1 MSGEY
6 ALNFSQLTK
15 HSGTFLQFRLGYSE
29 MANFIKSVDDRTRLA
44 GTNRMEVLLFSL
56 GRDVNT
62 GRDETFGVNVFKV
75 REVMLVPEITHAPDM
90 PPSVEGMVSLR
101 GNMIPVINL
110 PDFCGVQT
118 EEKPDILV
126 ITEYNKHVQGFLVHS
141 VDTIER
147 LAWEDVRVP
156 PQMMAQRH
164 GGLVTAV
171 TELKDGRLVMIM
183 DVEMVLAQ
191 TSGFGESEEL
201 FEGITRISNQ
211 EITLLFADDSAVA
224 RDQIVRTLNH
234 MGIKYISTKNGA
246 EALDKLR
253 EIANKADA
261 TGHKTSDFIQIV
273 LTDVEMPEM
282 DGYVLTKKIKED
294 PRFEAIP
301 IIMHSSLSA
310 DANQEL
316 GKGVGADAYVPKF
329 EPMELALKLQEFLTN

>member
-1 MSGEY
+1 
-6 ALNFSQLTK
+6 
-15 HSGTFLQFRLGYSE
+15 

-56 GRDVNT
+56 GKDIHTN
-62 GRDETFGVNVFKV
+62 RDETFGVNVFKV

-90 PPSVEGMVSLR
+90 PHSVEGMVSLR

-110 PDFCGVQT
+110 PKFCGVQT
-118 EEKPDILV
+118 EEEPGILV

-147 LAWEDVRVP
+147 LAWADVKVP
-156 PQMMAQRH
+156 PPMMTQQH

-183 DVEMVLAQ
+183 DVEMVLAK
-191 TSGFGESEEL
+191 TSGFGQSEEL
-201 FEGITRISNQ
+201 FEGIERVNDAN
-211 EITLLFADDSAVA
+211 ITLLFADDSAVA
-224 RDQIVRTLNH
+224 RDQIVRTVNH
-234 MGIKYISTKNGA
+234 MGIKHISTKNGL
-246 EALDKLR
+246 EALNKLLELASQAENSGR
-253 EIANKADA
+253 
-261 TGHKTSDFIQIV
+261 KTSDLVQII

-294 PRFEAIP
+294 PRLSDIP

-329 EPMELALKLQEFLTN
+329 EPMELAKQLQQFLKHQSLD

>member
-1 MSGEY
+1 
-6 ALNFSQLTK
+6 
-15 HSGTFLQFRLGYSE
+15 

-44 GTNRMEVLLFSL
+44 GTNRLEVLLFSL
-56 GRDVNT
+56 GKDLRTD
-62 GRDETFGVNVFKV
+62 RQETFGVNVFKV

-110 PDFCGVQT
+110 PDFCGVQS
-118 EEKPDILV
+118 EDRPEILIV
-126 ITEYNKHVQGFLVHS
+126 TEYNKHVQGFLVHS

-147 LAWEDVRVP
+147 LAWEDVKVP
-156 PQMMAQRH
+156 PEMMAQQH

-183 DVEMVLAQ
+183 DVEMVLSQ
-191 TSGFGESEEL
+191 TSGFGESPEI
-201 FEGITRISNQ
+201 FDGIQ
-211 EITLLFADDSAVA
+211 PMKDGDITLLFADDSVVA
-224 RDQIVRTLNH
+224 RDQIIRTMQH
-234 MGIKYISTKNGA
+234 MGMKYIGTNNGV
-246 EALDKLR
+246 EAWNKLK
-253 EIANKADA
+253 EIAERAA
-261 TGHKTSDFIQIV
+261 TTGHKASDFVQLI

-294 PRFEAIP
+294 QRFSDIP

-310 DANQEL
+310 DANQAL

-329 EPMELALKLQEFLTN
+329 EPTELAAKLNEMIDNINGQKAAVG

>member
-1 MSGEY
+1 
-6 ALNFSQLTK
+6 
-15 HSGTFLQFRLGYSE
+15 

-44 GTNRMEVLLFSL
+44 GTNRLEVLLFSL
-56 GRDVNT
+56 GKDLAT

-101 GNMIPVINL
+101 GTMIPVINL
-110 PDFCGVQT
+110 PKFCGVQT
-118 EEKPDILV
+118 ETEPGILV
-126 ITEYNKHVQGFLVHS
+126 VTEYNKNVQGFLVHS

-147 LAWEDVRVP
+147 LAWQDVKVP
-156 PQMMAQRH
+156 PKMMAQQH

-171 TELKDGRLVMIM
+171 TELKDKRLVMIM

-191 TSGFGESEEL
+191 TSGFGESEDI
-201 FEGITRISNQ
+201 FAGIETIQNT
-211 EITLLFADDSAVA
+211 EKEHTILFADDSAVA
-224 RDQIVRTLNH
+224 RDQIIRTLNH
-234 MGIKYISTKNGA
+234 MGVNYLSTANGS
-246 EALDKLR
+246 EAWEKLK
-253 EIANKADA
+253 EIADRASASK
-261 TGHKTSDFIQIV
+261 KSVKEYIQIV

-294 PRFEAIP
+294 ARFAGVHV
-301 IIMHSSLSA
+301 IMHSSLSA

-329 EPMELALKLQEFLTN
+329 EPLELSNKLREFFNLTD

>member
-1 MSGEY
+1 
-6 ALNFSQLTK
+6 
-15 HSGTFLQFRLGYSE
+15 
-29 MANFIKSVDDRTRLA
+29 
-44 GTNRMEVLLFSL
+44 MEVLLFSL
-56 GRDVNT
+56 GIDIST
-62 GRDETFGVNVFKV
+62 GRNETYGVNVFKV
-75 REVMLVPEITHAPDM
+75 REVMLVPDITHAPDM

-110 PDFCGVQT
+110 PKFCGIQT

-126 ITEYNKHVQGFLVHS
+126 ITEYNKYVQGFLVHA

-147 LAWEDVRVP
+147 LAWEDVKVP
-156 PQMMAQRH
+156 PPMMAQQH

-183 DVEMVLAQ
+183 DVEMVLAR

-201 FEGITRISNQ
+201 FEGIQRIDQ
-211 EITLLFADDSAVA
+211 TEVTLLFADDSAVA
-224 RDQIVRTLNH
+224 RDQIIRTLNH
-234 MGIKYISTKNGA
+234 MGIKYISTSNGA
-246 EALDKLR
+246 EAWKKMQD
-253 EIANKADA
+253 IANQAESL
-261 TGHKTSDFIQIV
+261 GHKTSEYVQIV

-294 PRFEAIP
+294 PRFANIP

-329 EPMELALKLQEFLTN
+329 EPVELAIKLQEFLTKD